1 MLRILSLLT
10 MAIACLYAA
19 EFVGIVPE
27 RAYFPTLPR
36 LEKTEA
42 ANAANWT
49 EAAAWGTRLAT
60 CASTGQAMAA
70 CRAAADGKAVDAPS
84 QAGRFTDRVSAKAK
98 PAA

>member
-60 CASTGQAMAA
+60 CASTGQAMAS
-70 CRAAADGKAVDAPS
+70 CRKAASNESDIPPAQNGSK
-84 QAGRFTDRVSAKAK
+84 FTDRVSAKPKA
-98 PAA
+98 